1 LNESLQSP
9 AAQWP
14 AGTETEHVTFVIEP
28 PSGQPV
34 LAELPGPGGK
44 HAVLVRRA
52 APDPRPRPVP
62 AGDLLVLSVP
72 APEHEDVEL
81 LARVRDWVD
90 SAVPETGPASQM
102 VALHGAQVFWAQGC
116 VALVAPPE
124 RRAAVRRALIEFAH
138 VEAELC
144 AIEADL
150 SVRWPELEADAPLA
164 FEFDE
169 KATRKKKQLAQR
181 FLTVLSLRARLAR
194 VTPQVLCPH
203 VHPPTLASQIG
214 ERLRERTRLA
224 QRLEFAGGQLEVF
237 ERVYEQCGQRASD
250 FGLARTGH
258 TLEWIIIVLLFAQIV
273 LVSVELMAAL
283 GK

>member
-1 LNESLQSP
+1 
-9 AAQWP
+9 
-14 AGTETEHVTFVIEP
+14 
-28 PSGQPV
+28 
-34 LAELPGPGGK
+34 
-44 HAVLVRRA
+44 
-52 APDPRPRPVP
+52 
-62 AGDLLVLSVP
+62 
-72 APEHEDVEL
+72 
-81 LARVRDWVD
+81 
-90 SAVPETGPASQM
+90 
-102 VALHGAQVFWAQGC
+102 VFWARGC

-124 RRAAVRRALIEFAH
+124 RRAAVRRALLEFAH
-138 VEAELC
+138 VEAELR
-144 AIEADL
+144 AIETDL
-150 SVRWPELEADAPLA
+150 GARWPELEADAPLA

-169 KATRKKKQLAQR
+169 GAARKKQQLAQR
-181 FLTVLSLRARLAR
+181 FLQVLALRARLAR
-194 VTPQVLCPH
+194 ITPQVLCPH

-214 ERLRERTRLA
+214 ERLRERTRVA